1 MDFIGRLRERA
12 AQTKSIVC
20 MGMDPVLERIPLKEK
35 DIEKKLTRFYL
46 DILDSLISDKA
57 EPCMVK
63 PNYAFFAQY
72 GFEGMRALKAVME
85 AYRGRGIPVLLDA
98 KRGDIGTTSAAY
110 AQEVFGFWQ
119 ADAVTVNPYLGS
131 DSISPFLE
139 WCGKG
144 KGVYV
149 LVRTSN
155 KGAVDLQDLYVG
167 ANPLYMRLAQKLI
180 GWHTPGLGAVVGATC
195 LRELEQLSRLF
206 VGSRKK
212 VPMLIPGVGAQGGTA
227 SDVVDALRNT
237 GNEVALH
244 RINSSSGINYAYER
258 YGTSDYAGAAAR
270 AIQELNHSINQR
282 T

>member
-1 MDFIGRLRERA
+1 MDFIGKLRERA

-46 DILDSLISDKA
+46 DILDGLISGKA

-72 GFEGMRALKAVME
+72 GFEGMRALKAVMQ
-85 AYRGRGIPVLLDA
+85 AYQGRGIPVLLDA

-131 DSISPFLE
+131 DSIGPFLE

-155 KGAVDLQDLYVG
+155 KGAVDLQDLDVEG
-167 ANPLYMRLAQKLI
+167 SPVYMRVAQKLI
-180 GWHTPGLGAVVGATC
+180 GWHTPGLGAVVGATYP
-195 LRELEQLSRLF
+195 RELEQISRLF
-206 VGSRKK
+206 VESGKK
-212 VPMLIPGVGAQGGTA
+212 VPMLIAGVGAQGGTA
-227 SDVVDALRNT
+227 SDAVEALKNT
-237 GNEVALH
+237 GNELALH
-244 RINSSSGINYAYER
+244 RLNSSSGINYAYER
-258 YGTSDYAGAAAR
+258 FGTGDYAGAAAR
-270 AIQELNHSINQR
+270 AIQELNHSITQR
-282 T
+282 S